1 MRDAIHSTLLRAIIE
16 SAEFQRN
23 ATEVIPARG
32 AKALV
37 SPAKNTTRLT
47 NFAVKALDT
56 GCGIEGTTSRTPANN
71 GYKGYLS
78 GPVATGDTEGE
89 YLVHP
94 PMPKLPRQSS
104 PPHSPMRSRAM
115 TPTSATWTTAQIT

>member
-23 ATEVIPARG
+23 AAEVISAPG

-37 SPAKNTTRLT
+37 SATKNSTQLT

-56 GCGIEGTTSRTPANN
+56 GCGIEGTTSPNN

-78 GPVATGDTEGE
+78 GPVATGDTEGV
-89 YLVHP
+89 YLDHP